1 MASVFKRLYVCL
13 NACRR
18 GLHVGCKPLIS
29 LNACYLKGPY
39 HSQLF
44 ATVSI
49 DANNDIFSM
58 TYAVAEA
65 KTKDSLV

>member
-18 GLHVGCKPLIS
+18 GLHVVCKPLIS
-29 LNACYLKGPY
+29 LDACYLKGPY

-44 ATVSI
+44 AAISI
-49 DANNDIFSM
+49 DANNGIFSI
-58 TYAVAEA
+58 TYAVVEAE
-65 KTKDSLV
+65 TKDLLV